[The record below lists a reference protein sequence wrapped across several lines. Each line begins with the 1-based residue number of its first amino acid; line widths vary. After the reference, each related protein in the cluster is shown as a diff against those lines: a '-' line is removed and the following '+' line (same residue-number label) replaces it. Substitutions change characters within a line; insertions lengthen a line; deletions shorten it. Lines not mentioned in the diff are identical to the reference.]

1 MILHPNTKSW
11 AWRCGAGC
19 SGPRSCGAGYGSER
33 AAIAAARRHDASHPT
48 RPQVP
53 AGVTR

>member
-48 RPQVP
+48 RPQAP